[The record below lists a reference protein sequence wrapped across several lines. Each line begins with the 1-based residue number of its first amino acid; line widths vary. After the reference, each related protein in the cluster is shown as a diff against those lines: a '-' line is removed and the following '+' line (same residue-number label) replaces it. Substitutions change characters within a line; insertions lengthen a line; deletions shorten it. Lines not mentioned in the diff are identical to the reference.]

1 MLREIFAA
9 SRGCGRS
16 GEDKK
21 NVGETAYAVSP
32 TGLMGCG
39 MSLVLTAAGHGR
51 GAGLSGWGHRAAG
64 SRAGLTRRATR
75 PGTTK
80 ALGTPTARAARA
92 ARARLRPGRRA
103 AGSSRGRRRRDT
115 SRAPA
120 YGGGAGPATTQAAL
134 RPMSMSM
141 SMAAVAAWAHEPR
154 AAGRRWSARGRSGR
168 GDGPRRP
175 RGGRGP
181 RRAGCGGAS
190 TLCVGGGA
198 GGERGPR

>member
-9 SRGCGRS
+9 SRGCERG

-39 MSLVLTAAGHGR
+39 MSLVLAAAGHGR
-51 GAGLSGWGHRAAG
+51 GAGLSGWGYRAG

-75 PGTTK
+75 PGTMK
-80 ALGTPTARAARA
+80 AFRTPTARAARA
-92 ARARLRPGRRA
+92 RRWPGRRA
-103 AGSSRGRRRRDT
+103 AGSSRGRRRGDT

-141 SMAAVAAWAHEPR
+141 AAVAAWAHEPR
-154 AAGRRWSARGRSGR
+154 AAGRRRSARGRSGR

>member
-9 SRGCGRS
+9 SRGCERGGRW
-16 GEDKK
+16 GRQKER
-21 NVGETAYAVSP
+21 GETAYAVSP

-51 GAGLSGWGHRAAG
+51 GAGLSGWGYRAG

-75 PGTTK
+75 PGTMK
-80 ALGTPTARAARA
+80 AFRTPTARAARA
-92 ARARLRPGRRA
+92 RRRPGRRA

-115 SRAPA
+115 SRAPT

-141 SMAAVAAWAHEPR
+141 AAVAAWAHEPR
-154 AAGRRWSARGRSGR
+154 AAGRRRSARGRSGR